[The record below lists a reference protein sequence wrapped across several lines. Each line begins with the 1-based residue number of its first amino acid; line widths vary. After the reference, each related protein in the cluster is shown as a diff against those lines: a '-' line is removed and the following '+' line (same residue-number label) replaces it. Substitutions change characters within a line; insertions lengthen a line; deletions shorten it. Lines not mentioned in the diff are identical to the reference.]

1 MIQAP
6 SSPSGVLAFD
16 CWCSLASS
24 PERELKSVPLETG
37 ENNLAKALVGEEL
50 EATHLNEVWDY
61 LWINMDGALK
71 NKNHTECAH
80 YFRCSRVY
88 VFWS

>member
-1 MIQAP
+1 MTKCRTLSDSAQHP
-6 SSPSGVLAFD
+6 PV
-16 CWCSLASS
+16 